1 MVVLGNILK
10 EVEENI
16 VAPEDL
22 VKLKGKLRDICEWI
36 IDSELSS
43 GVLKSDDDAN
53 WSIFVQ
59 GNMARVL
66 TAGYQIF
73 GEWCYLN
80 EAMEWCDHFL
90 SIQYRE
96 GCWFDG
102 YSRRNIY
109 LADAGTASGA
119 LFNLYRHVNSKRR
132 KRYLSALERYAN
144 FIIKGCTD
152 DPDHMGRGGSSGWVH
167 ESGALGVGYYE
178 GKLDLG
184 PFTIATG
191 IVGGLFFSGLYS
203 LTKNQAYKD
212 VASKAARWLLNTAIQ
227 EDGQIKEVWKVRPLG
242 VKGPSYAA
250 ISYCGEGL
258 VWVHSHIDDEVLKNE
273 IEDKVSPIVQF
284 LLRTQNEDGTWAEP
298 GSPDQQRSPLATLML
313 NWYYTNV
320 KRDKAVAEAIK
331 RNYNYLLNPD
341 KATKFG
347 VNRLIRVTGFVG
359 LVLAELISPGIT
371 LHAEEWSTHELWS
384 ACSYLAV

>member
-1 MVVLGNILK
+1 VVILGRVLK
-10 EVEENI
+10 EVEGNR
-16 VAPEDL
+16 VASQDL
-22 VKLKGKLRDICEWI
+22 VKLKGRLRDICEWI
-36 IDSELSS
+36 MDSELSS
-43 GVLKSDDDAN
+43 GVLNSGDDAN
-53 WSIFVQ
+53 WSIFIQ

-73 GEWCYLN
+73 GEWCYLQ

-109 LADAGTASGA
+109 LADAGTATGA
-119 LFNLYRHVNSKRR
+119 LFNIYRHVNSTRR

-144 FIIKGCTD
+144 FIVKGCAD
-152 DPDHMGRGGSSGWVH
+152 DPDHMGRGASHGWVH

-191 IVGGLFFSGLYS
+191 IVGGLFFSGLYG
-203 LTKNQAYKD
+203 LTKNPAYRD
-212 VASKAARWLLNTAIQ
+212 VAARAARWLLNTAIQ
-227 EDGQIKEVWKVRPLG
+227 EDGQIKEVWPRRLSIQG
-242 VKGPSYAA
+242 WNYAA

-258 VWVHSHIDDEVLKNE
+258 IWAHSHLDDEALKNE
-273 IEDKVSPIVQF
+273 IEEKLSPVIQF
-284 LLRTQNEDGTWAEP
+284 LLKTQNEDGTWAVP
-298 GSPDQQRSPLATLML
+298 GSPDQQRSPLATLIL

-320 KRDKAVAEAIK
+320 KKDDAVAEAIK
-331 RNYNYLLNPD
+331 RNYEYLLNPGS
-341 KATKFG
+341 ALKFG

-371 LHAEEWSTHELWS
+371 LHAEE
-384 ACSYLAV
+384 Y